1 MKYVVLLLILS
12 IPFLSVEAYLSV
24 PPTGSFKMI
33 NMTGGNVTAQ
43 FTNSFVEFKNG
54 SGISITPNY
63 TLNEI
68 TFTATGGGGINNT
81 ISSIGTQQS
90 IVSGQVL
97 IDHQLKGIAC
107 GGDLICSN
115 NATDVTIS
123 FTETGIGS
131 IALDDLTDV
140 IITTPA
146 YLSTL
151 FYNGVEWIDKIFTV
165 NSVTCGAGQFV
176 NLINNQTGVTSCATP
191 SGSGN
196 ATVLDDLGYVTIT
209 SPAYPSFLFWN
220 SDQWVDRIFSVNNQT
235 STKGNFIT
243 GINNQSGVTTTQILK
258 VNTFDIDCTDSQQIN
273 RLQYNNQTG
282 IYTGTCETDETGGA
296 TARESLVA
304 SWEFDVTK
312 TNIGTTYIDVYTTAN
327 SNGEG
332 IRIDTA
338 GKTTVTLNIM
348 WTKAGSGT
356 QKCQIVDIASAT
368 NVLILDAD
376 AVSGENTNATQNIP
390 AGLANTIK
398 TYKPQC
404 RSSTSG
410 DDPVWLSG
418 QVLLR

>member
-1 MKYVVLLLILS
+1 MATFVGFDLKTKYLIFIFIIMVS
-12 IPFLSVEAYLSV
+12 IPFIAVDGYLSV

-63 TLNEI
+63 SLNEI
-68 TFTATGGGGINNT
+68 TFTASGNGGVNNT

-97 IDHQLKGIAC
+97 INHQLKGIAC
-107 GGDLICSN
+107 GGDLICSS

-123 FTETGIGS
+123 FTELGGS
-131 IALDDLTDV
+131 STLDDLTDV

-151 FYNGVEWIDKIFTV
+151 FYNGVEWIDKIFSI

-176 NLINNQTGVTSCATP
+176 NIINNQTGTTSC
-191 SGSGN
+191 
-196 ATVLDDLGYVTIT
+196 
-209 SPAYPSFLFWN
+209 
-220 SDQWVDRIFSVNNQT
+220 
-235 STKGNFIT
+235 
-243 GINNQSGVTTTQILK
+243 
-258 VNTFDIDCTDSQQIN
+258 
-273 RLQYNNQTG
+273 
-282 IYTGTCETDETGGA
+282 GG
-296 TARESLVA
+296 TAREETVA
-304 SWEFDVTK
+304 LWGLDRPW
-312 TNIGTTYIDVYTTAN
+312 TNIGATYVDVYATAN

-332 IRIDTA
+332 IRIDTN

-348 WTKAGSGT
+348 WTKAGAGT

-376 AVSGENTNATQNIP
+376 TVSGENTNATQNIP
-390 AGLANTIK
+390 AGLVDTIH

-404 RSSTSG
+404 RSSTAG